1 MQSVQIKL
9 PVHANLKIPKRKLF
23 TNELTVKYITIC
35 YLIDKSITFVS
46 KFKINPMNN
55 TLLLEI
61 SENFGTPTYVYS
73 AEKIQEQYQKLHRS
87 FEPLNVKLHYAL
99 KALNNSN
106 ILKLLKNEGA
116 GLDAVSLEE
125 IHLGLRAGFAPE
137 KIMYT
142 SNCVAFDEIKQAVE
156 LGVFIN
162 LDNLTMLE
170 KFGQVYGHS
179 VGCCIRINPHI
190 MAGGNANIS
199 VGHIDSKFGISIH
212 QVRHIERI
220 VENYNMNVIG
230 LHMHTGS
237 DILDADVFLRG
248 ADLLYDIASLFPN
261 LEFMDFGS
269 GFKVPYKEGDMH
281 TDMEKIGKKIAESF
295 MIFCQ
300 DYGRELELWF
310 EPGKYIVSE
319 AGKLLVKTNV
329 VKQTTSTV
337 FVGVNSGQNH
347 LLRPVLYNAYHR
359 IENISNPD
367 GEQKLYSIVGNI
379 CESDTLGFDRF
390 LSEVK
395 EGDILSIANAGA
407 YGFSMSNQYNARL
420 RPAEVLVYKNEA
432 YLIRKREE
440 LEDIY
445 RNEIQLDL
453 FKDLAEVL

>member
-1 MQSVQIKL
+1 MHSQ
-9 PVHANLKIPKRKLF
+9 
-23 TNELTVKYITIC
+23 
-35 YLIDKSITFVS
+35 
-46 KFKINPMNN
+46 FKTKKMNN
-55 TLLLEI
+55 SMLVEI
-61 SENFGTPTYVYS
+61 SEKFGTPTYVYS
-73 AEKIQEQYQKLHRS
+73 AEKIQNQYQKLYQS
-87 FEPLNVKLHYAL
+87 FKPLNVKLHYAL

-125 IHLGLRAGFAPE
+125 IHLGLRAGFTPD

-142 SNCVAFDEIKQAVE
+142 PNCVGFEEIKEAVE

-170 KFGQVYGHS
+170 KFGQEYGHS

-220 VENYNMNVIG
+220 VENYNLKVIG

-248 ADLLYDIASLFPN
+248 AELLYDIASLFPN

-269 GFKVPYKEGDMH
+269 GFKVPYKDGDMH
-281 TDMEKIGKKIAESF
+281 TDIEKIGAKITASF
-295 MIFCQ
+295 VEFCKS
-300 DYGRELELWF
+300 YGKELELWF

-319 AGKLLVKTNV
+319 AGKLIVKTNV

-347 LLRPVLYNAYHR
+347 LLRPVLYNAYHK
-359 IENISNPD
+359 IENISNPK

-390 LSEVK
+390 LSEVR
-395 EGDILSIANAGA
+395 EGDILSISNAGA

-420 RPAEVLVYKNEA
+420 RPAEVLIYENEA

-445 RNEIQLDL
+445 RNEVQLDV
-453 FKDLAEVL
+453 FKELVEA